1 MKKNYFFVLVAL
13 LSFALCS
20 YAQDDTTQD
29 ENYNM
34 TVKLP
39 DGTTLTVNT
48 DDVDEVTFSNGTL
61 IVTGTR
67 IDEIVAKL
75 KQIIEEFNSYGVEV
89 QDAKAYI
96 EQLVADF
103 KVLQDV
109 VNNLKMKTED
119 NTVRTEYAYKY
130 AIESLERSYN
140 NKEYIEANQ
149 KAIEVILENIA
160 QLQADMAALR
170 EQLGTSGDDALSERL
185 AALAAELADTRALS
199 QQAMAMSQQANDR
212 GEEAQETAVEA
223 LNRAYEARA
232 MANQLFVE
240 SENNKAEL
248 KAYTDTQIAAAKAAL
263 LAEMMNKAE
272 SALQEIMPYINELQT
287 SIANLT
293 TTVSDQNARIAMLEN
308 TVVNQNAQIA
318 TLANELNNQIEKNAE
333 LEARVTALEAMLKNV
348 EGKLDN
354 LNWQLGVKEQRND

>member
-130 AIESLERSYN
+130 AIESYEMGHEN
-140 NKEYIEANQ
+140 TEYIR
-149 KAIEVILENIA
+149 KHEVDITFLKECVQA
-160 QLQADMAALR
+160 LQTDMAALR

-185 AALAAELADTRALS
+185 AALAAELADTKALS
-199 QQAMAMSQQANDR
+199 QYAMNMSQEANVR
-212 GEEAQETAVEA
+212 GEKAQETAVEA
-223 LNRAYEARA
+223 FNRAEMAFEVGEA
-232 MANQLFVE
+232 
-240 SENNKAEL
+240 NKVEL
-248 KAYTDTQIAAAKAAL
+248 KAYTDAEIAAAKA
-263 LAEMMNKAE
+263 EMMKKAE
-272 SALQEIMPYINELQT
+272 DALNYVRELQEAYTTMLSHIN
-287 SIANLT
+287 NLT
-293 TTVSDQNARIAMLEN
+293 TTVAA
-308 TVVNQNAQIA
+308 QNAQIA
-318 TLANELNNQIEKNAE
+318 TLQEEVEEQKQKNAE
-333 LEARVTALEAMLKNV
+333 LEARVSMLEEMLKNV
-348 EGKLDN
+348 EEKLD
-354 LNWQLGVKEQRND
+354 WQLGVKEQKND

>member
-109 VNNLKMKTED
+109 VNMLKMKTED
-119 NTVRTEYAYKY
+119 NMTRTEDAYKY
-130 AIESLERSYN
+130 AIESYDMGHMN
-140 NKEYIEANQ
+140 TEYIRKHEDDINFLKECVQA
-149 KAIEVILENIA
+149 
-160 QLQADMAALR
+160 LQTDMAAL
-170 EQLGTSGDDALSERL
+170 QAAIAAIPACSCADLTGQL
-185 AALAAELADTRALS
+185 AALEAELADTRALS
-199 QQAMAMSQQANDR
+199 QYAMNMSQAAMDAAYNAQERADAAYVMAER
-212 GEEAQETAVEA
+212 LYEVGEE
-223 LNRAYEARA
+223 
-232 MANQLFVE
+232 
-240 SENNKAEL
+240 NKVEL
-248 KAYTDTQIAAAKAAL
+248 KAYTDAEIAAAKA
-263 LAEMMNKAE
+263 EMMKKAE
-272 SALQEIMPYINELQT
+272 DAMNEIMPYVYELREICEMMQRR
-287 SIANLT
+287 IAVLE
-293 TTVSDQNARIAMLEN
+293 TTVAA
-308 TVVNQNAQIA
+308 QNAQIA
-318 TLANELNNQIEKNAE
+318 TLQEEVEEQKQKNAE
-333 LEARVTALEAMLKNV
+333 LEARVSMLEEMLKNV
-348 EGKLDN
+348 EERLD
-354 LNWQLGVKEQRND
+354 WQLGVKEQKND

>member
-109 VNNLKMKTED
+109 VNMLKQVTDENMTRTED
-119 NTVRTEYAYKY
+119 AYKY
-130 AIESLERSYN
+130 AIISYDWAHN
-140 NKEYIEANQ
+140 N
-149 KAIEVILENIA
+149 
-160 QLQADMAALR
+160 
-170 EQLGTSGDDALSERL
+170 
-185 AALAAELADTRALS
+185 
-199 QQAMAMSQQANDR
+199 
-212 GEEAQETAVEA
+212 
-223 LNRAYEARA
+223 
-232 MANQLFVE
+232 
-240 SENNKAEL
+240 
-248 KAYTDTQIAAAKAAL
+248 
-263 LAEMMNKAE
+263 EM
-272 SALQEIMPYINELQT
+272 
-287 SIANLT
+287 
-293 TTVSDQNARIAMLEN
+293 RI
-308 TVVNQNAQIA
+308 
-318 TLANELNNQIEKNAE
+318 
-333 LEARVTALEAMLKNV
+333 
-348 EGKLDN
+348 
-354 LNWQLGVKEQRND
+354 

>member
-109 VNNLKMKTED
+109 VNYLKMMTEE
-119 NTVRTEYAYKY
+119 NTERTENAYKY

-199 QQAMAMSQQANDR
+199 QYAMNMSQEANVR
-212 GEEAQETAVEA
+212 GEKAQETAVEA
-223 LNRAYEARA
+223 FNRAEMAFEVGEA
-232 MANQLFVE
+232 
-240 SENNKAEL
+240 NKVEL
-248 KAYTDTQIAAAKAAL
+248 KAYTDAEIAAAKA
-263 LAEMMNKAE
+263 EMMKKAE
-272 SALQEIMPYINELQT
+272 DALNYVRELQEAYATMLSHIN
-287 SIANLT
+287 NLT
-293 TTVSDQNARIAMLEN
+293 TTVAA
-308 TVVNQNAQIA
+308 QNAQIA
-318 TLANELNNQIEKNAE
+318 TLQEEVEEQKQKNAE
-333 LEARVTALEAMLKNV
+333 LEARVSMLEEMLKNV
-348 EGKLDN
+348 EERLD
-354 LNWQLGVKEQRND
+354 WQLGVKEQKND

>member
-1 MKKNYFFVLVAL
+1 MKKNYFYVLVAL

-29 ENYNM
+29 ETYNM

-48 DDVDEVTFSNGTL
+48 DDVNEVTFSNGKL
-61 IVTGTR
+61 NVTGTR

-89 QDAKAYI
+89 QYAKAYI

-109 VNNLKMKTED
+109 VNYLKMMTEE
-119 NTVRTEYAYKY
+119 NTERTEYAYKY

-149 KAIEVILENIA
+149 KAIEVILGNIA

-170 EQLGTSGDDALSERL
+170 EQFGTSGDDALSERL
-185 AALAAELADTRALS
+185 AALEAELADMMGLS
-199 QQAMAMSQQANDR
+199 QQAMNMSQSAAKMS
-212 GEEAQETAVEA
+212 EAAMENSDEA
-223 LNRAYEARA
+223 LMTAREARA
-232 MANQLFVE
+232 LSGQVYEE
-240 SENNKAEL
+240 SKADKEML
-248 KAYTDTQIAAAKAAL
+248 KAYTDHEIAAAKAAL

>member
-130 AIESLERSYN
+130 AIESYEMGHEN
-140 NKEYIEANQ
+140 TEYIR
-149 KAIEVILENIA
+149 KHEVDITFLKECVQA
-160 QLQADMAALR
+160 LQADMAALQAAIASIR
-170 EQLGTSGDDALSERL
+170 NCYCADLTGQL
-185 AALAAELADTRALS
+185 AALEAELADTKALS
-199 QQAMAMSQQANDR
+199 QYAMNMSQEANVR
-212 GEEAQETAVEA
+212 GEKAQETAVEA
-223 LNRAYEARA
+223 FNRAEMAFEVGEA
-232 MANQLFVE
+232 
-240 SENNKAEL
+240 NKVEL
-248 KAYTDTQIAAAKAAL
+248 KAYTDAEIAAAKA
-263 LAEMMNKAE
+263 EMMKKAE
-272 SALQEIMPYINELQT
+272 DALNYVRELQEAYATMLSHIN
-287 SIANLT
+287 NLT
-293 TTVSDQNARIAMLEN
+293 TTVAA
-308 TVVNQNAQIA
+308 QNAQIA
-318 TLANELNNQIEKNAE
+318 TLQEEVEEQKQKNAE
-333 LEARVTALEAMLKNV
+333 LEARVSMLEEMLKNV
-348 EGKLDN
+348 EERLD
-354 LNWQLGVKEQRND
+354 WQLGVKEQKND